1 MLAPS
6 LSQATAPSIQLE
18 GTDLPPA
25 VATLV
30 EEVVVDHSL
39 HQPDAFLVR
48 FTDPGRT
55 VLGDSGVRVGSPVR
69 IAIGGLRDAS
79 PAPLVSGEVTSI
91 EAEYGDSGSSLIV
104 RGYDLSHRLARG
116 RRTQTY
122 KNVKYSDIAG
132 QIADRNSLE
141 RGQVDDSG
149 DVLELVSQANQSD
162 WDFLV
167 RLAGEIDFA
176 VAVVDGALDF
186 RKPPDASTAPAE
198 GDYDSSDPLQLVLG
212 EELLEFRPRVTG
224 AGQVSAVEV
233 RGWSVA
239 DKAPIVGTA
248 QAGTSSAT
256 LPDDPA
262 SLASRF
268 GDATF
273 VSVDAGPADQRAA
286 DRLAGRFA
294 ELIGS
299 TFAEATGTARGTP
312 QLRAGR
318 AISVAVV
325 GEAFEGRYTLTRTR
339 HVYDLL
345 HGYRVHLEVSGRQD
359 RSLLALAAGGSAG
372 SGGSGGSGGPD
383 RSRIPGVVVGVVDD
397 IDDPQKL
404 GRVRVRFPW
413 LSDDYVGDWARVALL
428 GAGPSRGA
436 VWLPDHDD
444 EVLVAFE
451 QGDITRPVVLGG
463 LWNGQDQ
470 PPTYEVDQGRQK
482 FRSLVSRRGHT
493 VILRDGDDSSTIEL
507 TTSDGKLS
515 LVLDESNG
523 EIRLTA
529 DGTTKVT
536 ISAGGDLAIKAQGQ
550 LTLEGQQG
558 AELTSS
564 ATVKVKGSMVQLN
577 PPG

>member
-1 MLAPS
+1 VP
-6 LSQATAPSIQLE
+6 TADLVQTDSPAIQID
-18 GTDLPPA
+18 GSDLPPA
-25 VATLV
+25 VAALI
-30 EEVVVDHSL
+30 EEVVVDDSL
-39 HQPDAFLVR
+39 HEPDTFQIR
-48 FTDPGRT
+48 FTDPQRS
-55 VLGDSGVRVGSPVR
+55 VLDDSGIEVGSTVR
-69 IAIGGLRDAS
+69 IAIGGLHDDA
-79 PAPLVSGEVTSI
+79 PAPLISGEVTSV
-91 EAEYGDSGSSLIV
+91 EADYGELGSALIV
-104 RGYDLSHRLARG
+104 RGYDGSHRLARG

-122 KNVKYSDIAG
+122 RNVKYSDIAG
-132 QIADRNSLE
+132 QVADRASLD
-141 RGQVDDSG
+141 RGRIDDSG
-149 DVLELVSQANQSD
+149 AVLELVSQANQSD
-162 WDFLV
+162 WDFLL
-167 RLAGEIDFA
+167 RLAAEIDFT
-176 VAVVDGALDF
+176 VAVVEGALDF
-186 RKPPDASTAPAE
+186 RKPPDSSTAPPA

-212 EELLEFRPRVTG
+212 EDLLDFRPRVSG
-224 AGQVSAVEV
+224 AGQVSQVEV

-248 QAGTSSAT
+248 QAGTTSAS

-286 DRLAGRFA
+286 DRLAGRYA

-312 QLRAGR
+312 RLRAGK
-318 AISVAVV
+318 AISVGVV

-339 HVYDLL
+339 HVYDLV
-345 HGYRVHLEVSGRQD
+345 HGYRVDLEVSGRQD
-359 RSLLALAAGGSAG
+359 RSLLSLASGGSAG
-372 SGGSGGSGGPD
+372 SGASGRD
-383 RSRIPGVVVGVVDD
+383 RVYGVVIGVVDD
-397 IDDPQKL
+397 VDDPQKL
-404 GRVRVRFPW
+404 GRVRVRLPW
-413 LSDDYVGDWARVALL
+413 LSDDYVGDWARVALP
-428 GAGPSRGA
+428 GAGPDRGA

-451 QGDITRPVVLGG
+451 QGDVTRPVVLGG

-470 PPTYEVDQGRQK
+470 PPTYEVDQGKQK

-507 TTSDGKLS
+507 TTSDGKLG
-515 LVLDESNG
+515 LVLDETNG

-564 ATVKVKGSMVQLN
+564 ANVKIKGQVVQLN

>member
-1 MLAPS
+1 VLAPS
-6 LSQATAPSIQLE
+6 LRQAAPPSIEIE

-25 VATLV
+25 VANLV
-30 EEVVVDHSL
+30 EEVVVDQSL

-55 VLGDSGVRVGSPVR
+55 VVGDSGVRVGSPVR
-69 IAIGGLRDAS
+69 ISIGGLRDEG

-91 EAEYGDSGSSLIV
+91 EAEYGDSGSSLIL
-104 RGYDLSHRLARG
+104 RGYDLSHRLTRG

-122 KNVKYSDIAG
+122 RNVKYSDIAG

-141 RGQVDDSG
+141 RGRIDDSG
-149 DVLELVSQANQSD
+149 EVLELVSQANQSD
-162 WDFLV
+162 WDFL
-167 RLAGEIDFA
+167 RDLAARIDF
-176 VAVVDGALDF
+176 VPAVVDGALDF
-186 RKPPDASTAPAE
+186 RHPPDAASAPSE
-198 GDYDSSDPLQLVLG
+198 GDYDSSDPLKLVLG
-212 EELLEFRPRVTG
+212 NELLEFRPRLTG
-224 AGQVSAVEV
+224 AGQVSQVEV

-239 DKAPIVGTA
+239 DKKAIVGRA
-248 QAGTSSAT
+248 QAGTTSVT
-256 LPDDPA
+256 LADDPA
-262 SLASRF
+262 SLASRL
-268 GDATF
+268 GDASF
-273 VSVDAGPADQRAA
+273 VSVDDGPADQRTA
-286 DRLAGRFA
+286 DRLVERYK
-294 ELIGS
+294 EQIGS
-299 TFAEATGTARGTP
+299 TFAEATGVARGTP
-312 QLRAGR
+312 ELKAGK
-318 AISVAVV
+318 AISVSIV
-325 GEAFEGRYTLTRTR
+325 GDVFEGRYTLTRTR

-345 HGYRVHLEVSGRQD
+345 LGYRTNFEVSGRQD
-359 RSLLALAAGGSAG
+359 RSLVALAAGGSGGPG
-372 SGGSGGSGGPD
+372 SSGGPG
-383 RSRIPGVVVGVVDD
+383 RSRVPGVVVGIVDD
-397 IDDPQKL
+397 VDDPQKL

-428 GAGPSRGA
+428 GAGPNRGA
-436 VWLPDHDD
+436 VWLPDNDD

-515 LVLDESNG
+515 LTLDETNG
-523 EIRLTA
+523 EIKLNA
-529 DGTTKVT
+529 DGTAKVT

-564 ATVKVKGSMVQLN
+564 ATVKVKGSMLQLN